1 VKKKKKIK
9 KLSML
14 VDFMILQKNINRVF
28 FIGLD
33 SDYVEYLKSKKQKA
47 LEAELAMT
55 EEQKQSMFP
64 VLPGIIFIRINLF
77 SALCS

>member
-1 VKKKKKIK
+1 
-9 KLSML
+9 ML
-14 VDFMILQKNINRVF
+14 VDFMIYKKTKTGF
-28 FIGLD
+28 CFIGLD

-47 LEAELAMT
+47 LEAESAMT

-64 VLPGIIFIRINLF
+64 VLPGIIFVRINLF